1 MTATETI
8 TVILEQFDPNKFR
21 LEKVGF
27 RLSDK
32 CFNVC
37 GGWGDD
43 DDLRYSRLYRGQ
55 WTTEQVRQQLWQ
67 EIKQYL
73 PRYKAGELKLYGE
86 EPRWY
91 RGKWFKAIM
100 FLVEAAKEHG
110 YVKLIYASDRPH
122 AEMIK
127 RCVEWLLTQ
136 V

>member
-1 MTATETI
+1 MPESI
-8 TVILEQFDPNKFR
+8 TVILEQFDPNKFT

-27 RLSDK
+27 ELSNK

-37 GGWGDD
+37 GGWGGDD
-43 DDLRYSRLYRGQ
+43 GLRYSYLYRRS
-55 WTTEQVRQQLWQ
+55 WTTQEFRQELWQ

-73 PRYKAGELKLYGE
+73 PRYKAGELKVYGE

-91 RGKWFKAIM
+91 RGRWFRSVM
-100 FLVEAAKEHG
+100 LLVEAAKKHG
-110 YVKLIYASDRPH
+110 YVKLIYVDDRPH